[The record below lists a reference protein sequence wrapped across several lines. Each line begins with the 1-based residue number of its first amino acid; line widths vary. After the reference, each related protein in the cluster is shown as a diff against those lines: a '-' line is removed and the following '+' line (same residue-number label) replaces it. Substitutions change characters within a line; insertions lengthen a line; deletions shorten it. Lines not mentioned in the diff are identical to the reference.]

1 MSVFNWAGLS
11 SGNKNPGR
19 SLFPIDFSC
28 YLTDKERQRWQN
40 MTVLPKQMRA
50 PSEVT
55 VGASGVHGRYEIW
68 SPDICFEGG
77 NQEAYDAL
85 IRYEEILKNASA
97 EEWTISQLDFEI
109 RCTLDVPELDDDEDM
124 KITAHCS
131 RASLRAQLEF
141 ELGITDAVAS
151 RWVLA
156 RFAGVPGSEW
166 FLCQLNFGQREIMQK
181 GWFTG
186 VFDRPEEVVKDR
198 KRDNSLAYAYLESRG
213 FQAIRIPTG
222 NFDKAM
228 KDVPEED
235 TWMANL
241 WVG

>member
-1 MSVFNWAGLS
+1 M
-11 SGNKNPGR
+11 P
-19 SLFPIDFSC
+19 
-28 YLTDKERQRWQN
+28 
-40 MTVLPKQMRA
+40 VLPKQLRA

-68 SPDICFEGG
+68 SPNIFFEGG
-77 NQEAYDAL
+77 NQNAYDAL
-85 IRYEEILKNASA
+85 IRYEEILQEASA
-97 EEWTISQLDFEI
+97 EEWAISQLDFEI
-109 RCTLDVPELDDDEDM
+109 RCTLDVPELDDDDDI
-124 KITAHCS
+124 KIVAHCS

-141 ELGITDAVAS
+141 ELGITDTAPS

-156 RFAGVPGSEW
+156 RFAAVQGAEW
-166 FLCQLNFGQREIMQK
+166 FLCQLNFGEREIMRK

-186 VFDRPEEVVKDR
+186 MFDRPEEENGDR

-213 FQAIRIPTG
+213 FQAIRIPTD